1 MRGHIDDLKGG
12 KMGII
17 RVLFTVVNLLP
28 VLLLLQVSGSV
39 ATIVNTTAN
48 IVA

>member
-1 MRGHIDDLKGG
+1 MRGHIDDLKEG
-12 KMGII
+12 KIALI

-28 VLLLLQVSGSV
+28 VPLLLQVTGLV
-39 ATIVNTTAN
+39 ATIVNTTPN